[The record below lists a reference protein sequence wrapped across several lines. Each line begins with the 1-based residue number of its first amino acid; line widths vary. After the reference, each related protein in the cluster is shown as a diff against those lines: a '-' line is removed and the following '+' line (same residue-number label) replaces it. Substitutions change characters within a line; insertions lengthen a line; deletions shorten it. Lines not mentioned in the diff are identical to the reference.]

1 VTATIEITDA
11 TPEHG
16 QALADIYN
24 AALLTGTATFETEP
38 REARDIAQWLTT
50 GYPLKV
56 ALVDGQV
63 AGFAK
68 ASAYR
73 DRDCY
78 AGIWE
83 YSVYVDERFQRRGIG
98 AKVLQSLIES
108 SRKHGAWKLLSRI
121 FPENGPSIEL
131 AKSLG
136 FRIVGTYQR
145 HGQLR
150 GVWKDC
156 VIVELGL

>member
-1 VTATIEITDA
+1 MPERIEIVDA
-11 TPEHG
+11 VPGHC

-38 REARDIAQWLTT
+38 RNSTDIAAWLAT
-50 GYPLKV
+50 GYPVKV
-56 ALVDGQV
+56 ALAGGQV

-73 DRDCY
+73 ERECY
-78 AGIWE
+78 AGVWE
-83 YSVYVDERFQRRGIG
+83 YSVYVDARFQRRSIG
-98 AKVLQSLIES
+98 TKVLQSLIEAA
-108 SRKHGAWKLLSRI
+108 RANGAWKLLSRI
-121 FPENGPSIEL
+121 FPENIASIEL

-136 FRIVGTYQR
+136 FRIVGTYRR